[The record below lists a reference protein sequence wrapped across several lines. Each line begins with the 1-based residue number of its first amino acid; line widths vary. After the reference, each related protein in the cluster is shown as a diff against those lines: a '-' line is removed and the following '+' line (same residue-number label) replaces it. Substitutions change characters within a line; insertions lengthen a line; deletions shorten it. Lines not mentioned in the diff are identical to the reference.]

1 MATFVAGVGR
11 ASDSLTK
18 GLSYWIKECCTTRYR
33 PDSFSLLT
41 APELGNYLYQ

>member
-1 MATFVAGVGR
+1 MATFVAGAGR
-11 ASDSLTK
+11 ANDSLTK
-18 GLSYWIKECCTTRYR
+18 GISYRIKDCSTTRYR